1 MLLWKG
7 ILQTLN
13 KVLVNR
19 NLLIVVF
26 VHLQL
31 SSTKDIE
38 NKSTLL
44 HYIADTV
51 ERKFPDLLSFTDDLP
66 HIDRAA
72 RVSTDMIQK
81 TLRQMDTNVR
91 NLETDLNN
99 NKVPQSEDDLFSKV
113 MGVSFLKRQI
123 KPYCLFFCVC
133 LIYLFI
139 NTYYKFI
146 VIIVNK

>member
-1 MLLWKG
+1 ML
-7 ILQTLN
+7 
-13 KVLVNR
+13 
-19 NLLIVVF
+19 VF
-26 VHLQL
+26 VNLQL

-38 NKSTLL
+38 NKTTLL

-113 MGVSFLKRQI
+113 MGVSFLRQQI
-123 KPYCLFFCVC
+123 KLYCLFFNFD
-133 LIYLFI
+133 LFYSYT
-139 NTYYKFI
+139 NTITYDL
-146 VIIVNK
+146 IIVSMVNK

>member
-1 MLLWKG
+1 M
-7 ILQTLN
+7 
-13 KVLVNR
+13 
-19 NLLIVVF
+19 F
-26 VHLQL
+26 AHLQL

-38 NKSTLL
+38 NKTTLL

-113 MGVSFLKRQI
+113 MGVSFLRQQI
-123 KPYCLFFCVC
+123 KL
-133 LIYLFI
+133 
-139 NTYYKFI
+139 
-146 VIIVNK
+146 

>member
-1 MLLWKG
+1 M
-7 ILQTLN
+7 
-13 KVLVNR
+13 VLTSKIHR
-19 NLLIVVF
+19 NLLMLVF
-26 VHLQL
+26 VNLQL

-38 NKSTLL
+38 NKTTLL

-113 MGVSFLKRQI
+113 MGVSF
-123 KPYCLFFCVC
+123 PNSTVYFFFC
-133 LIYLFI
+133 FI
-139 NTYYKFI
+139 LLLHKYNHIRLNHCQYGK
-146 VIIVNK
+146 